1 MGADSPSGTFR
12 PALGWKVRLQ
22 RLMSLGLN
30 STGHA
35 YKARLVLFIKWSN
48 LP

>member
-22 RLMSLGLN
+22 GLMTLGLN
-30 STGHA
+30 STG
-35 YKARLVLFIKWSN
+35 RGRQGLSSL
-48 LP
+48 